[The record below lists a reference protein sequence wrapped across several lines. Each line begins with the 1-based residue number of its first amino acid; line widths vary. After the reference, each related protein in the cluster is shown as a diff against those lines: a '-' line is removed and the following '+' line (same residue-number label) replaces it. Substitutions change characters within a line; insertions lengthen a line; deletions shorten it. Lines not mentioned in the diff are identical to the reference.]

1 MLAIDYSADLCLV
14 SASLIC
20 NFKTI
25 WLSLALLYITVLA
38 TDSAHYAY
46 EIIIF
51 LNGKYSKK
59 AYISKISPELK
70 KPQNFNKN
78 PEPQIKQ
85 KNPRSREKTALATL
99 VATTFTKWGKGP
111 IPDGLFHWMRERVK
125 ICQIQKTVAFM
136 NMMFRCT
143 VQRWARTGLDRTA
156 IFF

>member
-99 VATTFTKWGKGP
+99 VATTFTK
-111 IPDGLFHWMRERVK
+111 
-125 ICQIQKTVAFM
+125 
-136 NMMFRCT
+136 
-143 VQRWARTGLDRTA
+143 
-156 IFF
+156 